1 MQKTYTKSQVLFN
14 SEIVTSA
21 PSAPKTREEVR
32 EASPGVNIGPVDGGI
47 GYQVIEI
54 NNIIA

>member
-32 EASPGVNIGPVDGGI
+32 GQLGINIGAIDGGI
-47 GYQVIEI
+47 G
-54 NNIIA
+54 

>member
-1 MQKTYTKSQVLFN
+1 MQKIYSRSQVIFN
-14 SEIVTSA
+14 TEIVSTA
-21 PSAPKTREEVR
+21 LDAPKTREEVR